1 MVCVES
7 SGKYVTHAEYQSLLL
22 KELTKDL
29 KYDIKYV
36 DEENK
41 SRFKQFSEKYKN
53 KYVKHYT
60 KKRNNK
66 FEAFTSGELSR
77 MMIEHFD
84 SGGARF
90 N

>member
-1 MVCVES
+1 MVCVDY
-7 SGKYVTHAEYQSLLL
+7 SGKYVTHAKYQSLLL
-22 KELTKDL
+22 KELTNTLNDDKKYIDKD
-29 KYDIKYV
+29 
-36 DEENK
+36 NRT
-41 SRFKQFSEKYKN
+41 RFKQFSNKFKN

-60 KKRNNK
+60 KKNNNK

-90 N
+90 T